1 MINTQNRTKVLAAI
15 IVILM
20 IANIILVSLFLLNK
34 DGRKREGRMDRK
46 AMIERFLKDEIG
58 FSPAQLQQYDTLSNA
73 HRENMKN
80 MFDSLKNSKDKQFRE
95 LASVNFSDSAMNMA
109 AEQSAVSQK
118 VMTINMYNH
127 VKKIRELCTP
137 EQQPKFDSLF
147 GKMLNR
153 RSGDGKMKF
162 R

>member
-1 MINTQNRTKVLAAI
+1 MINTQNRSSILVSI

-20 IANIILVSLFLLNK
+20 IANIILVSLFLFNK

-46 AMIERFLKDEIG
+46 AMIARFLKDEIG
-58 FSPAQLQQYDTLSNA
+58 FSTAQLQQYDTLSNA

-80 MFDSLKNSKDKQFRE
+80 MFDSLKNSKDRQFRE
-95 LASVNFSDSAMNMA
+95 LALVNFSDSAMNMVADQTA
-109 AEQSAVSQK
+109 ASQK
-118 VMTINMYNH
+118 VMTIHMYNH

-137 EQQPKFDSLF
+137 DQQPKFDSLF

-153 RSGDGKMKF
+153 RGGDGKKKF